1 MWRYLHHHQRHH
13 VIFNTRNDAYKKSLI
28 TTPYRTSTN
37 TRTRITHRSSSNY
50 IDRDKLSLVSIL
62 KSLDASLKIPGTANA
77 DSILGCFKK
86 LNKLGKVVP
95 ISFYLDAARIFTER
109 RDVIRSE
116 LLIHIYRENLSIINS
131 SNDKNMEK
139 ALQSHPKYDP
149 LNKLISFSIS
159 GLFRYGC
166 TDEANKLWV
175 RMTNMGYVTNRVGME
190 KMLDRIVGAT
200 ADSIPSLGFVDS
212 LQKAMRAHHWNQ
224 TPRYYG
230 RLMKVYY
237 HFISKSCSTHLELQ
251 STMEKLDAVWQEA
264 HVTLLIQ
271 GVRRSTSDDIQ
282 SIGYAAGLPLELH
295 ALRIQ
300 CFVAAMSVCRLRLKG
315 YQQSESIYT
324 EQALIAFRDFVTIT
338 SSIGKEGG
346 ISLSKKVVDD
356 MREEILGI
364 AEETKNRF
372 KANNTT
378 NTTNYQQPLFVS
390 DAVKNTTIP
399 TQICD
404 DSIVRAHNSLRSA
417 LGNSRKA
424 IRLLLTTLSKQG
436 QPYEA
441 IALLRD
447 YLQRQQQ
454 QQYGATSEGGSKRA
468 SSASYVSHSLSKSSA
483 MFDLK
488 QHLTSAAAVA
498 AASSRTKTS
507 SAKTADPSLLAM
519 KSSGVI
525 LSEAKRGTVPRR
537 MINNLVYNN
546 EISQHTADDKAWQ
559 TELACDILRYSNV
572 IVMNHS
578 VSSDGADDGSR
589 VLKDTKEVFSTLE
602 DVVFTYQLKP
612 GALFISSYIDAISCN
627 MRFYES
633 RGKKALLHWTTALSF
648 INTLIDDLEDKVGRS
663 SEVYHSI
670 IKLLC
675 SSSSDYPEAEAL
687 LEAISIVQQSK
698 REKCPIYP
706 ASLCTILDTATVCLD
721 DMHLH
726 QVLHQLEGILKH
738 PSVKLS
744 LETDCLILRSRIYA
758 YARLRQGFQGLVLLR
773 RLRKIGGKAEL
784 RLYRWIIN
792 ALHQASPCSDAE
804 WMVAKYPATTI
815 DFLLREMVRDGHR
828 LDSDMIALILRL
840 YTKSV
845 QIHVSQGGY
854 KKVLKE
860 MEEFITRCGTIGF
873 MSNLSIPINDTMI
886 KELIK
891 AHCIAGMERKVFQ
904 IINSAPKKYNVKLTA
919 AFYEPILFYYAG
931 IKGLN
936 DIAEDVF
943 MQMVNHQI
951 PLTDATIVPM
961 VLGHMKH
968 GNLSDALDC
977 IQDLFNQY
985 RIRPTTS
992 LWLLLIDASLKTG
1005 DVMEARRVVTLLNQ
1019 LYSQEEREQSIGP
1032 MLRSEL
1038 EAVNA
1043 RSYFANKSIEDN
1055 KRSAVVQKSVSD
1067 NKEDNDNYD
1076 DDDDVY
1082 DSPRSNFNYSEDDEA
1097 IAQQRSKLAIWS
1109 YWYPNANDNVHKGG
1123 HYRSNDDYG
1132 YIDDDSNVLSAYSG
1146 YLPSHGYLLKLGV
1159 PSGQKQRGILSH
1171 EVLAKRFRHYG
1182 YSL

>member
-1 MWRYLHHHQRHH
+1 
-13 VIFNTRNDAYKKSLI
+13 
-28 TTPYRTSTN
+28 
-37 TRTRITHRSSSNY
+37 
-50 IDRDKLSLVSIL
+50 
-62 KSLDASLKIPGTANA
+62 
-77 DSILGCFKK
+77 
-86 LNKLGKVVP
+86 
-95 ISFYLDAARIFTER
+95 
-109 RDVIRSE
+109 
-116 LLIHIYRENLSIINS
+116 
-131 SNDKNMEK
+131 
-139 ALQSHPKYDP
+139 
-149 LNKLISFSIS
+149 
-159 GLFRYGC
+159 
-166 TDEANKLWV
+166 
-175 RMTNMGYVTNRVGME
+175 MTNMGYVTNRVGME

-264 HVTLLIQ
+264 HATLLIQ
-271 GVRRSTSDDIQ
+271 GVRRSTTDYLQ

-300 CFVAAMSVCRLRLKG
+300 CFVAAMSVSRLRLKG

-338 SSIGKEGG
+338 SSIGKEDG

-364 AEETKNRF
+364 AEETTNRF
-372 KANNTT
+372 KANNGI
-378 NTTNYQQPLFVS
+378 NTTYYQQQLFVS
-390 DAVKNTTIP
+390 DAVKNTLIP
-399 TQICD
+399 IQICG
-404 DSIVRAHNSLRSA
+404 DSNVRAHNSLRSA

-424 IRLLLTTLSKQG
+424 ISLLLTTLSKQG
-436 QPYEA
+436 QPNEA

-454 QQYGATSEGGSKRA
+454 QYGATSGGGSKRA
-468 SSASYVSHSLSKSSA
+468 SAASYVSHSLSKSSA

-488 QHLTSAAAVA
+488 QHLTSAAAA

-507 SAKTADPSLLAM
+507 SAKTADPSLLAVKPLIESNIFEM
-519 KSSGVI
+519 NHPLFTESSDVI
-525 LSEAKRGTVPRR
+525 LSEAKRGVVPRR
-537 MINNLVYNN
+537 MINNLIYNN

-559 TELACDILRYSNV
+559 TELACDILRHNNV
-572 IVMNHS
+572 VVMNHS
-578 VSSDGADDGSR
+578 VSSDGADDGFR

-602 DVVFTYQLKP
+602 NVIFTYQMKP

-633 RGKKALLHWTTALSF
+633 RGKKAQLHWTKALSF
-648 INTLIDDLEDKVGRS
+648 INTLIDDMEDNIGRS

-675 SSSSDYPEAEAL
+675 SSSDYPEADAL
-687 LEAISIVQQSK
+687 LKAISIVQQMN

-706 ASLCTILDTATVCLD
+706 ASLCIILDTATICLD
-721 DMHLH
+721 DMYLH
-726 QVLHQLEGILKH
+726 QVLHQLEGIVTH

-744 LETDCLILRSRIYA
+744 LETECLVLRSRIFA
-758 YARLRQGFQGLVLLR
+758 HARLRQGFKGLVLLR
-773 RLRKIGGKAEL
+773 RMRKIGGKAEL

-804 WMVAKYPATTI
+804 WVVAKNPATTI

-828 LDSDMIALILRL
+828 LDSDTIALILRL

-854 KKVLKE
+854 QNVLKE

-919 AFYEPILFYYAG
+919 AFYEPVLFYYAG

-1005 DVMEARRVVTLLNQ
+1005 DVMEARRVVTLLSQ

-1032 MLRSEL
+1032 MLRSEP

-1043 RSYFANKSIEDN
+1043 KSYFANKSIEDN
-1055 KRSAVVQKSVSD
+1055 KRSTVVQMSALEEENKTAAATAEVPPSNYLEND
-1067 NKEDNDNYD
+1067 NNDDNDDGD
-1076 DDDDVY
+1076 DDMY

-1097 IAQQRSKLAIWS
+1097 TVQQRSKLAIWS
-1109 YWYPNANDNVHKGG
+1109 YWYPNANDNGNEGG
-1123 HYRSNDDYG
+1123 HYRSNYDHG
-1132 YIDDDSNVLSAYSG
+1132 HIHDDSNVLSAYSG

-1159 PSGQKQRGILSH
+1159 PSGQKQRGILSN